1 MKNLSMIYRLG
12 EIWYYPTIKNKYFRF
27 KKESKTAIVIH
38 IMNCYQDKLILN
50 FDIPN
55 WDY

>member
-50 FDIPN
+50 FDISN
-55 WDY
+55 

>member
-27 KKESKTAIVIH
+27 KRIKNSYCNSYYELLSR
-38 IMNCYQDKLILN
+38 
-50 FDIPN
+50 
-55 WDY
+55 